1 MIKVAPAGVLRQAL
15 EACRRH
21 FLFALLFSALV
32 NLLFLVPML
41 YMLQVYERVLPTR
54 GVTTLWLLTLVLVL
68 GLMTMSLLD
77 VARSRVLVRAGVRLD
92 RLLSG
97 VLLDATL
104 SRPGRSPQRLARQAI
119 REFDVLR
126 QALTGPAIL
135 AALDAPW
142 VPVYILVAFVL
153 HPWIGVLALVGAL
166 LVVALAVRNEQVTRE
181 RLQQA
186 SQAAG
191 QTYADFEVT
200 VAAADVVRALG
211 MRRALVAGHLS
222 QRETMMELQTDASMA
237 SSGIS
242 GASKFVRQLL
252 QSLALGI
259 GALLAVDGK
268 ISPGAIFAAMFIVGR
283 ALAPIDQLVG
293 NWRVI
298 IQARGAWTTLRELLN
313 ETPAE
318 IALTQLPR
326 PAGRIAAEQLHYVT
340 ETGQHILHNIN
351 FSVEPGEVVAIVGP
365 SGAGKS
371 TLVRILAGALTP
383 SGGLV
388 RIDGNDQRNWNPE
401 RLAEY
406 VGFMP
411 QEPALFAGS
420 VKENIARFR
429 NRLGEDA
436 RQVDED
442 AIAAATAAGANAMV
456 QRLPQGYDQQLA
468 LGGKGLSAGQ
478 AQRIG
483 LARALFRD
491 PVLIILDEP
500 NSNLD
505 AEGDQELAKALEQ
518 AKGRGTS
525 ILLVAHRMSMLP
537 LVDRIIVV
545 KDGRI
550 AMDGP
555 RNEVLAK
562 LSPLRPARAR
572 GPVREP
578 RQ

>member
-41 YMLQVYERVLPTR
+41 YMLQVYERVVPTR

-505 AEGDQELAKALEQ
+505 AEGDQELAKALDQ

-562 LSPLRPARAR
+562 LSPLRPARALGR
-572 GPVREP
+572 VGEP